1 MYAYIYIY
9 IHICVYICI
18 HIYLYIYI
26 EMCAERDVLCMYV
39 CVYKYQ
45 TYTQYNSISRDKQTY
60 NSNSNYMLVQRCVLG
75 INMCN
80 T

>member
-1 MYAYIYIY
+1 
-9 IHICVYICI
+9 
-18 HIYLYIYI
+18 
-26 EMCAERDVLCMYV
+26 MCAERDVLCMYV

-75 INMCN
+75 INMCK